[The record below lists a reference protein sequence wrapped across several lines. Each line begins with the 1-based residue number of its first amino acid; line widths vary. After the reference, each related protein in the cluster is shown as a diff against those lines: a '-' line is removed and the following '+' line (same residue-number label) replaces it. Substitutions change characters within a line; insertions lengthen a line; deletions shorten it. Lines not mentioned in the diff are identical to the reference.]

1 MEIVA
6 LQVLNSLSYAAV
18 LFLIAAGLS
27 LIFGVMGIVNMAHGS
42 FYALGAYGPAWSV
55 GGAGAALPPGA
66 LFVFLLLGAI
76 AVAVV
81 GLAIEPTLIR
91 PFYQRQEEYQLLVT
105 FGLLLV
111 LEDVIRLLWGGTPL
125 TASGLVDSLGLVRI
139 GGLPYPVYNLL
150 MIGVGAVAALA
161 LWAFVYR
168 TKFGVLLRATAQDRR
183 MAAALGIDV
192 GRIYVLAFGLGCFMA
207 GLGGAI
213 VVPSQAAV
221 LGMGVEVLVIAFGV
235 VVIGG
240 LGSLE
245 GALVGALMMRYLGVT
260 SMELFILGGIVG
272 SAAVAALFGV
282 VCVRHTRIFF
292 AILTLALSQVLWTLA
307 YKFFWITGGT
317 DGLRVPFSK
326 LTLLGGLISF
336 PGADAFARF
345 ITFYYYY
352 VLVAFCVCTALMWLI
367 VHSPFGKT
375 LQAIRDNET
384 RARFLGVRIWRYR
397 WLAFLVSGIVTGLAG
412 TLWVPR
418 NGLTTPDVLYWPQSG
433 KIVFFAVLG
442 GFRNFSGPIVGAV
455 LFNYLEV
462 YAIALTEYWQ
472 ITLGA
477 ILIILVTFLPAGIVG
492 TAQRLS
498 AKFK

>member
-1 MEIVA
+1 MNARRAA
-6 LQVLNSLSYAAV
+6 LAAFV
-18 LFLIAAGLS
+18 LFVLALVPTFSGTYQTQLLTYGLTLAIAALGFNLLLGYTGLLS
-27 LIFGVMGIVNMAHGS
+27 FGHS
-42 FYALGAYGPAWSV
+42 AYF
-55 GGAGAALPPGA
+55 GAGAY
-66 LFVFLLLGAI
+66 
-76 AVAVV
+76 AV
-81 GLAIEPTLIR
+81 
-91 PFYQRQEEYQLLVT
+91 
-105 FGLLLV
+105 
-111 LEDVIRLLWGGTPL
+111 
-125 TASGLVDSLGLVRI
+125 
-139 GGLPYPVYNLL
+139 
-150 MIGVGAVAALA
+150 
-161 LWAFVYR
+161 
-168 TKFGVLLRATAQDRR
+168 
-183 MAAALGIDV
+183 
-192 GRIYVLAFGLGCFMA
+192 
-207 GLGGAI
+207 
-213 VVPSQAAV
+213 
-221 LGMGVEVLVIAFGV
+221 
-235 VVIGG
+235 
-240 LGSLE
+240 
-245 GALVGALMMRYLGVT
+245 ALMMRYLGVS
-260 SMELFILGGIVG
+260 SMELFLLGGIVC
-272 SAAVAALFGV
+272 SAALAALFGV

-326 LTLLGGLISF
+326 LTLLGGLIDF

-345 ITFYYYY
+345 ISFYYYY
-352 VLVAFCVCTALMWLI
+352 VLVVFCVCAALMWLI

-397 WLAFLVSGIVTGLAG
+397 WLAFLVSGIFTGLAG
-412 TLWVPR
+412 TLWVPL